1 VHKDII
7 PIDPWEIGGIVSI
20 VVLSALCNAAGIGGG
35 GIMVP
40 VLIVLFSF

>member
-1 VHKDII
+1 MHKDIL
-7 PIDPWEIGGIVSI
+7 PVSAWEIAGGISI
-20 VVLSALCNAAGIGGG
+20 FVLSALCNAAGIGGG